1 MGAILTRTNKGSVI
15 EPDRFFPGFRYL
27 KPETKRPADDA
38 AGLKVPILP
47 EIGIGAG
54 CRVKSQQK
62 NGFGN

>member
-1 MGAILTRTNKGSVI
+1 VI